1 METDSRG
8 VARVV
13 GGATLLSREFIES
26 AHVAI
31 RPHVRETPLEPSP
44 YLTEL
49 TGAEVFLKL
58 ENYQVTGSFKARG
71 AMHKLTRL
79 DAEARGRGVICASS
93 GNHGAAVAYGAQKL
107 GLASTVCV
115 PEYASSTKV
124 DVIRRFGA
132 EVQFF
137 GDDCVKTEGYARK
150 VGQERGLTYVSPYND
165 VDVAAGQGTIGV
177 ELSAQLD
184 GMDVVFIALGGGGL
198 IGGVGAYLNATSAR
212 TEIVACSPE
221 KSPAMHACLE
231 AGEIIDVRCGE
242 TLSDATAGGV
252 EAEAITF
259 ELCRSVVD
267 RSLVISEAAIE
278 EGMLA
283 LLGPHRMMVE
293 GAAGLA
299 LAGLL
304 VDPTPWQGKRV
315 VVLVC
320 GANISVAKLRDVLA

>member
-184 GMDVVFIALGGGGL
+184 GMDVVFIALGG
-198 IGGVGAYLNATSAR
+198 R
-212 TEIVACSPE
+212 
-221 KSPAMHACLE
+221 
-231 AGEIIDVRCGE
+231 R
-242 TLSDATAGGV
+242 
-252 EAEAITF
+252 
-259 ELCRSVVD
+259 VD
-267 RSLVISEAAIE
+267 RWRGSISECDVGKDRDRRLLSRKVAGDACMSR
-278 EGMLA
+278 GGGNHRCSVWRNA
-283 LLGPHRMMVE
+283 L
-293 GAAGLA
+293 
-299 LAGLL
+299 
-304 VDPTPWQGKRV
+304 
-315 VVLVC
+315 
-320 GANISVAKLRDVLA
+320 